1 MRKVGKVSMFQCFKV
16 SRFQGFKV
24 SRFQGFKEW
33 GASLRLV
40 PMQILWLALLAPRN
54 DESGAVG
61 LEALWVLHVTPRRR
75 VSCKDG
81 QLVHDRTAFSLV
93 ILIVSLVFAMVRAR
107 SCPSDC

>member
-1 MRKVGKVSMFQCFKV
+1 MRKVGKVSSFKV

-24 SRFQGFKEW
+24 SEFQGFNEV
-33 GASLRLV
+33 GHEFTHISGELFLGSPCSHLGMMRA
-40 PMQILWLALLAPRN
+40 
-54 DESGAVG
+54 GAVG
-61 LEALWVLHVTPRRR
+61 PEALWVLHVISRRR
-75 VSCKDG
+75 VPCKDG